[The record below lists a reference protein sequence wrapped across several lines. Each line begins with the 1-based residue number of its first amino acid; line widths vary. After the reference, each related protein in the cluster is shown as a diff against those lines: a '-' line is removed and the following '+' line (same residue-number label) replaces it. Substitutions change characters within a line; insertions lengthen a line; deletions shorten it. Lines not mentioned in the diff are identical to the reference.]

1 MDLYLQKWYD
11 FWPKHKCWLPISI
24 QRIMFWDMPYADE
37 DKMSFCYDHDLID
50 AVEDE
55 YGAVYSRNGRR
66 LLSRT
71 DKFDAV
77 TEYTVR
83 EGVITICD
91 QFLDRGRLWYSG
103 IPIIIHLPAS
113 VTVIDD
119 IFLENYQRSGNDL
132 IATF

>member
-1 MDLYLQKWYD
+1 MQ
-11 FWPKHKCWLPISI
+11 SVT
-24 QRIMFWDMPYADE
+24 FWDMPYADE
-37 DKMSFCYDHDLID
+37 DKMSFCCDHDLID

-71 DKFDAV
+71 EKFDAV

-91 QFLDRGRLWYSG
+91 QFLDRGRLWYSR
-103 IPIIIHLPAS
+103 IPFIIHLPAS

-132 IATF
+132 IAIS